1 MVPTFKFAKTMIYLK
16 DNDLSGFYCQEVHFG
31 YKSVNK
37 NNAYFIDPNYIMLKD
52 WRNMKIINF
61 KQENSHIEC
70 FDKTQSSMFKKHNKC
85 WILSLKWLSEIRLN
99 SKSIEWLF
107 ECITH

>member
-1 MVPTFKFAKTMIYLK
+1 MIYLK
-16 DNDLSGFYCQEVHFG
+16 DNEISDFYCEEILFG
-31 YKSVNK
+31 YNSVNK
-37 NNAYFIDPNYIMLKD
+37 NYAYFIDPNYIMLKD
-52 WRNMKIINF
+52 WGNMKIINF

-85 WILSLKWLSEIRLN
+85 WILPLKWLSEIRLN

-107 ECITH
+107 ECTFKDKNIA